1 MRKTKL
7 FSLFVALACATGL
20 WATPELPKTWTYE
33 KCEVTLEEDGTL
45 YVDARY
51 SSNVEMDATR
61 DANNNYPWHEYEYSI
76 LVKKVEI
83 SDKITSIADYAFRR
97 LTNLTEVELGAYVET
112 IGHNAFAQTGLTS
125 FSTYFANDHSHLKT
139 IGQSAFAYCVNLSSL
154 TLVEELYGLETIDMM
169 AFNGCSALTEITIPA
184 TVTNIGA
191 RAFIGCTNVTDVYC
205 NPTAKYLTWDD
216 LGGGF
221 DFKENKA
228 TILHVHPDQFDAYK
242 KKFWSL
248 NFTIQGDFPRGT
260 FSNYESGTC
269 YVSLADGTLTITPKN
284 GIAGELASKEAG
296 TAYKWQ
302 WKEYEYDILHIVV
315 ADGITNIPNTAFAD
329 LQIAEDI
336 QIGKDVQTI
345 GNGAFADCKRIK
357 TFELPEGLT
366 SIGDHA
372 FWDCYALTSITF
384 PASMRTFG
392 FRMFDSC
399 TGLNDVYCPV
409 DATDFTVLNAQS
421 APDMTRANYLF
432 ALCKSSVNF
441 HVHSDQLA
449 AYQQIF
455 ADAAYV
461 PGTTVNV
468 VGDLV
473 RSWTS
478 KTCTVTLE
486 NGVLTVAPTNG
497 VSGAMDL
504 YDVSQ
509 VTPWYKY
516 RANVNSIV
524 VADGVTEIKDY
535 DFGYMPATSLS
546 LGNDLTKIYGSAF
559 ENCSQ
564 LTSVVIPAGVNY
576 IGDDAFSGCDK
587 LTSLS
592 VLSVGSVVIRNN
604 AFSGCGKLNT
614 IDIKA
619 TTLDIKKGAFK
630 SCDEVSDIYLYA
642 DAANVTWAE
651 DDDLDDSFKT
661 DDEDRTVCHVHAD
674 QLTAYQTKFPDIN
687 VTFVGDLDAEPQV
700 VPDLSETM
708 TAEEISDFITDHDG
722 ELMDIII
729 QREVYCNNYYNTLCL
744 PFDMNAAQ
752 IAAST
757 LNGAE
762 IKAFTGAEVVDDVLH
777 LSLTPVNSIE
787 AGKPY
792 FIKYSD
798 AETLSILNFI
808 NVGVNQAE
816 PEGVTFNGVTLQG
829 TFAGFNMPAQTADSH
844 SYLFLGQNNKLYWP
858 NEAGRIKPFR
868 AYFIVQTGSIH
879 GAPHRGMPAVFEE
892 TDEATDVENVQNSAP
907 QCIKRMENGQLII
920 IRNGVRCNAAG
931 QIVK

>member
-504 YDVSQ
+504 
-509 VTPWYKY
+509 
-516 RANVNSIV
+516 
-524 VADGVTEIKDY
+524 
-535 DFGYMPATSLS
+535 
-546 LGNDLTKIYGSAF
+546 
-559 ENCSQ
+559 
-564 LTSVVIPAGVNY
+564 
-576 IGDDAFSGCDK
+576 
-587 LTSLS
+587 
-592 VLSVGSVVIRNN
+592 
-604 AFSGCGKLNT
+604 
-614 IDIKA
+614 
-619 TTLDIKKGAFK
+619 
-630 SCDEVSDIYLYA
+630 
-642 DAANVTWAE
+642 
-651 DDDLDDSFKT
+651 
-661 DDEDRTVCHVHAD
+661 
-674 QLTAYQTKFPDIN
+674 
-687 VTFVGDLDAEPQV
+687 
-700 VPDLSETM
+700 
-708 TAEEISDFITDHDG
+708 
-722 ELMDIII
+722 
-729 QREVYCNNYYNTLCL
+729 
-744 PFDMNAAQ
+744 
-752 IAAST
+752 
-757 LNGAE
+757 
-762 IKAFTGAEVVDDVLH
+762 
-777 LSLTPVNSIE
+777 
-787 AGKPY
+787 
-792 FIKYSD
+792 
-798 AETLSILNFI
+798 
-808 NVGVNQAE
+808 
-816 PEGVTFNGVTLQG
+816 
-829 TFAGFNMPAQTADSH
+829 
-844 SYLFLGQNNKLYWP
+844 
-858 NEAGRIKPFR
+858 
-868 AYFIVQTGSIH
+868 
-879 GAPHRGMPAVFEE
+879 
-892 TDEATDVENVQNSAP
+892 
-907 QCIKRMENGQLII
+907 
-920 IRNGVRCNAAG
+920 
-931 QIVK
+931 

>member
-1 MRKTKL
+1 MRKIKL
-7 FSLFVALACATGL
+7 FSLFVALVCATGL

-76 LVKKVEI
+76 LVKKVEV
-83 SDKITSIADYAFRR
+83 SNKITSIADYAFRG
-97 LTNLTEVELGAYVET
+97 LTNLTEVKLGYNVET
-112 IGHNAFAQTGLTS
+112 IGKNAFAQTGLTS
-125 FSTYFANDHSHLKT
+125 FSTYFTNDHSHLKT

-242 KKFWSL
+242 NKFWSL

-284 GIAGELASKEAG
+284 GIAGEIASKESG

-409 DATDFTVLNAQS
+409 DAADFTVLNAHS
-421 APDMTRANYLF
+421 ETDMTRANYLF

-441 HVHSDQLA
+441 HVYSDQLA

-461 PGTTVNV
+461 PGTVVTV
-468 VGDLV
+468 VGDMV
-473 RSWTS
+473 RTWTS
-478 KTCTVTLE
+478 GTCTVTLD

-497 VSGAMDL
+497 VSGEMGNDNTNPWV
-504 YDVSQ
+504 YYNEITSVV
-509 VTPWYKY
+509 VT
-516 RANVNSIV
+516 
-524 VADGVTEIKDY
+524 DGVTRIGDNAFKYLDIVSVSIGKDVTEIGDYAFELCTNLTSIILPEGITSIGKEAFYGSSYLESITLPESLESIGKSAFRDCNGLTSFTIPANVRSIGANAFRYCYLISNVYCYAAASDLNWEYSDY
-535 DFGYMPATSLS
+535 DEISGEY
-546 LGNDLTKIYGSAF
+546 
-559 ENCSQ
+559 E
-564 LTSVVIPAGVNY
+564 
-576 IGDDAFSGCDK
+576 DDPEFKDG
-587 LTSLS
+587 
-592 VLSVGSVVIRNN
+592 
-604 AFSGCGKLNT
+604 
-614 IDIKA
+614 KA
-619 TTLDIKKGAFK
+619 TL
-630 SCDEVSDIYLYA
+630 
-642 DAANVTWAE
+642 
-651 DDDLDDSFKT
+651 
-661 DDEDRTVCHVHAD
+661 CHVYAD

-687 VTFVGDLDAEPQV
+687 VTFVGDLGGATIGENDNADAINEF
-700 VPDLSETM
+700 LE
-708 TAEEISDFITDHDG
+708 ANDG
-722 ELMDIII
+722 KDVEGLTIERPIY
-729 QREVYCNNYYNTLCL
+729 RNNYYNTLCL
-744 PFDMNAAQ
+744 PFAMTAAQ
-752 IAAST
+752 IAASS
-757 LNGAE
+757 LAGAE
-762 IKAFTGAEVVDDVLH
+762 IKAFTGAQVVDNTLK
-777 LSLTPVNSIE
+777 LQLTQVTEME
-787 AGKPY
+787 AGVPY
-792 FIKYSD
+792 FVKYSEAD
-798 AETLSILNFI
+798 ALTKLDLPLVTIDN
-808 NVGVNQAE
+808 E
-816 PEGVTFNGVTLQG
+816 PKGVTFNGVTLQG

-868 AYFIVQTGSIH
+868 AYFIVETGSIH
-879 GAPHRGMPAVFEE
+879 GAPHRGMPAMFVE
-892 TDEATDVENVQNSAP
+892 TDEATGVENVLNADVQS
-907 QCIKRMENGQLII
+907 IKRMENGQLVI

-931 QIVK
+931 QIIK